1 MTTQE
6 RIYNYFEREQDLRVL
21 FVFDRMTAIASELC
35 DAVWPDNYVYHE
47 FDGRWFTLKHKLAND
62 WADKRVV
69 LIFDESLKPDSEQ
82 KRQDFLV
89 LDILAANCEFRQ
101 DNWEEY
107 IQRFNIPSQYAG
119 FVRANIQELMGSK
132 VSAILMPHL
141 QGGDFTDEKAIRAFL
156 SAYLGE
162 KRLLDWETIVVKLIL
177 LDVAATPADKKR
189 ATDFYTRINRNRTAR
204 ERLDAELTAIFGFSY
219 EPNKLPHMQH
229 IAESLKYNSI
239 TQTLGAVGGD
249 TYKSLKIESP
259 LALERM
265 NRIYDR
271 GMDDVQLTERFSE
284 AVTSLASQIREEE
297 IINVYGTDATYF
309 HFTEALCIPILKK
322 IASGALTEN
331 PEQAVER
338 VRELSLRL
346 QPNSRLSGTVAF
358 IETVG
363 AFLLKSRS
371 LGAMQFASPAE
382 YVSFYT
388 EHFCVVDRLYRT
400 IVRLCRSTQIAQEF
414 EETVAQIKRIVDAD
428 YARLAN
434 VLNLEWME
442 SVKKSADGFN
452 ATGLPKQNSFF
463 KENFSQS
470 TKKLVVIVSDALR
483 YEMAKELMD
492 SLAGTKH
499 VAKLTPMLAMLPTE
513 TKYCKPALLPHK
525 QLTLQG
531 DTMLIDGKALTSKD
545 ERQAHLQ
552 ALYPDSLC
560 LNYAEVMDGGRL
572 LDKRELFKA
581 RPLVYI
587 FHNTIDNAG
596 HEGDVAGACERALGE
611 LKELVRTLHSTWNV
625 SNVIVT
631 SDHGFLFNDIQ
642 FEEKDKHAI
651 TDSTIEKKTRY
662 YLTPCDGH
670 VEGVSKFP
678 LNKVSGIM
686 TTDIIEVAVPDGTN
700 RFAAPGGYQFAH
712 GGASLQE
719 MIVPVIHSRQQR
731 VDKTEKVG
739 VALMDHN
746 LNMVSSRLKLRL
758 IQSDPVTMTCTERTV
773 CCQVFDGD
781 KGVTDVKEVKL
792 DSTDAT
798 NLNNRLFEITLR
810 QTESGAK
817 STLQLRVWDKDEPL
831 NPLVT
836 AVVKNNT
843 IIEQDF

>member
-35 DAVWPDNYVYHE
+35 DAVWPDDYVYHE

-69 LIFDESLKPDSEQ
+69 LIFDESLKPDTEQ

-107 IQRFNIPSQYAG
+107 IQRFNIPAQYAG

-162 KRLLDWETIVVKLIL
+162 KKLLDWETIVVKLIL
-177 LDVAATPADKKR
+177 LDVATTPADKKR

-204 ERLDAELTAIFGFSY
+204 ERLDAELMAIFGFSY

-239 TQTLGAVGGD
+239 TQTLGAVSAD

-284 AVTSLASQIREEE
+284 AVKSLATQIREEE

-346 QPNSRLSGTVAF
+346 HSNSRLSGTVAF

-371 LGAMQFASPAE
+371 LGAMQFATPAE

-388 EHFCVVDRLYRT
+388 EHFCVVDRLYREV
-400 IVRLCRSTQIAQEF
+400 VRLSNGIKIIPEF
-414 EETVAQIKRIVDAD
+414 EKVAVDIRRLIDAD
-428 YARLAN
+428 YSRLAN
-434 VLNLEWME
+434 ILNLEWMNA
-442 SVKKSADGFN
+442 VKKSAQLFD
-452 ATGLPKQNSFF
+452 ATGLPKQESFF
-463 KENFSQS
+463 KDNR
-470 TKKLVVIVSDALR
+470 TTKDKKLAVIISDALR
-483 YEMAKELMD
+483 YEMGLEL
-492 SLAGTKH
+492 LELIGGTKH
-499 VAKLTPMLAMLPTE
+499 VATISPMLTMLPTE
-513 TKYCKPALLPHK
+513 TKYCKQALLPHSK
-525 QLTLQG
+525 LTLSN
-531 DTMLIDGKALTSKD
+531 DKLLIDGKSLSSKE
-545 ERQAHLQ
+545 ERDVYLK
-552 ALYPDSLC
+552 ALYPDSIC
-560 LNYAEVMDGGRL
+560 LNYEDLMSGNRTQ
-572 LDKRELFKA
+572 KRELLKSKS
-581 RPLVYI
+581 LVYI
-587 FHNTIDNAG
+587 FHNTIDRAG
-596 HEGDVAGACERALGE
+596 HEGNVPEACKQALTE
-611 LKELVRTLHSTWNV
+611 LKEVINSLHVTWSY

-662 YLTPCDGH
+662 YLTPCNGE